1 MNSTCSE
8 ARIVVRKGTAEL
20 RVEQLRIDRSTD
32 VDQFTLLRVDPNDP
46 KLAAPC
52 LQQGV
57 QIPLEPEL
65 ELLNK
70 GLRLPSVAEF
80 RVAAEA
86 VNCDLKASAKMLSAQ
101 VACSITFAI
110 GQVWMT
116 TKNDR
121 ALWQLLTMRYRQP
134 TKGRFQCR
142 REFVQRFQ
150 ERDFLTVAVTV
161 GTVDEAGTRA
171 QNQDLTSSID
181 D

>member
-101 VACSITFAI
+101 VACSITFAYWTSMDDDEERSRS
-110 GQVWMT
+110 VAT
-116 TKNDR
+116 THDALSSANERTISVSTRIRPTISR
-121 ALWQLLTMRYRQP
+121 AGFFDGSSD
-134 TKGRFQCR
+134 GRNSGR
-142 REFVQRFQ
+142 S
-150 ERDFLTVAVTV
+150 
-161 GTVDEAGTRA
+161 GDEGAESRPY
-171 QNQDLTSSID
+171 QFN
-181 D
+181 